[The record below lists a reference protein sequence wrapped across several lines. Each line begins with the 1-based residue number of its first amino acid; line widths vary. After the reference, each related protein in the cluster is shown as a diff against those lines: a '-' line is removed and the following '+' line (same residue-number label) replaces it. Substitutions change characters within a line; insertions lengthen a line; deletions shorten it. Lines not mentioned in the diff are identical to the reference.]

1 MYVLDGAKVFGVF
14 GVCIVLYLIRG
25 NKHSQFG
32 REGGKKET
40 EKERTIIRHAHRHTH
55 SRILLSLLRY

>member
-32 REGGKKET
+32 REGGKKEMKV
-40 EKERTIIRHAHRHTH
+40 EVE
-55 SRILLSLLRY
+55 SLIPFLWPITRYP